1 MLLNLMN
8 VSEKNYNGERGKKIF
23 LEVGVWYLENWHDL
37 HNDLPF
43 SPERMKI
50 EQVKELVANLHDK
63 TE

>member
-8 VSEKNYNGERGKKIF
+8 VSEKNYNGERDNKIF
-23 LEVGVWYLENWHDL
+23 LEVGVRYLEKWHEL

-43 SPERMKI
+43 SSERMKI
-50 EQVKELVANLHDK
+50 EQVKELVANLHDE